1 MYQHASTSKAA
12 HFVPAKSF
20 AFSVELNNRQTV
32 VCERRNK
39 KRTAFLLLLEGA
51 CMYLLPLVSFWHGKE
66 VSPGPLDGVAGTKVR
81 GKVAEIH
88 RSKEN
93 VVGPDGEW

>member
-1 MYQHASTSKAA
+1 
-12 HFVPAKSF
+12 
-20 AFSVELNNRQTV
+20 
-32 VCERRNK
+32 
-39 KRTAFLLLLEGA
+39 
-51 CMYLLPLVSFWHGKE
+51 MYLLPLVSFWHGKE
-66 VSPGPLDGVAGTKVR
+66 VSPGPLDGVAGTEVR

>member
-1 MYQHASTSKAA
+1 LIYVLIANHHRYSSGIIANP
-12 HFVPAKSF
+12 HP
-20 AFSVELNNRQTV
+20 R
-32 VCERRNK
+32 
-39 KRTAFLLLLEGA
+39 
-51 CMYLLPLVSFWHGKE
+51 YLWRSLWHGKE

-93 VVGPDGEW
+93 VVGPDGEWWMMDDGVMMDEE